1 MNELVRIEV
10 PGRWEGEAVETA
22 FIGRALQAWFYREL
36 ATRDEGLATA
46 LHDMSA
52 EKPFSIALRR
62 QPDER
67 LVVTAYGI
75 LAPFVL
81 DLSRTLPDR
90 LLLNARWWRREGEAA
105 VERATWPELAAG
117 LLAPAPE
124 TRTTLNFV
132 TPTTFRSHGNYLPL
146 PVPQLVFGGLLE
158 RWQTWSPVDLGAGA
172 GAALEGIVVRR
183 HRLASV
189 AVQLKGLVPGF
200 VGAAEFELR
209 SAGGPYGG
217 LVGVL
222 ARFARFAGVGAKVS
236 TGFGC
241 VDVTTGAGR
250 PASRARGEMGDR
262 PGRGD

>member
-1 MNELVRIEV
+1 VNELVRIEV
-10 PGRWEGEAVETA
+10 PGRWEDQAEETV

-36 ATRDEGLATA
+36 ATRDDGLATA
-46 LHDMSA
+46 LHDMSG

-62 QPDER
+62 QPDVR
-67 LVVTAYGI
+67 LVITAYGL
-75 LAPFVL
+75 LAPFVQE
-81 DLSRTLPDR
+81 LSRAMPDR
-90 LLLNARWWRREGEAA
+90 LLLNARWWRREGEAL
-105 VERATWPELAAG
+105 VERCTWPDLAAG

-124 TRTTLNFV
+124 SRATMTFV
-132 TPTTFRSHGNYLPL
+132 TPTTFRSRGNYLPL

-158 RWQTWSPVDLGAGA
+158 RWQTWAPVDLGVEAGT
-172 GAALEGIVVRR
+172 ALDGIVVRR

-200 VGAAEFELR
+200 VGAAEFEAR
-209 SAGGPYGG
+209 QSEGPYAG

-241 VDVTTGAGR
+241 VDVATAAGR
-250 PASRARGEMGDR
+250 RRAATERASGTGT
-262 PGRGD
+262 G

>member
-1 MNELVRIEV
+1 MTDRMVQLALDNGFVTPAQVAEARKQQALLTEQGVASTLLTLLEERGDLNAGHVSELR
-10 PGRWEGEAVETA
+10 
-22 FIGRALQAWFYREL
+22 
-36 ATRDEGLATA
+36 
-46 LHDMSA
+46 
-52 EKPFSIALRR
+52 
-62 QPDER
+62 R
-67 LVVTAYGI
+67 LVVSDHAEGLVVDGWELTG
-75 LAPFVL
+75 
-81 DLSRTLPDR
+81 R
-90 LLLNARWWRREGEAA
+90 LGRGGMGDVFLGVRDGREAA
-105 VERATWPELAAG
+105 VKRATWSELAAG
-117 LLAPAPE
+117 LLAPAPA

-189 AVQLKGLVPGF
+189 AVQLRGLVPGF

-209 SAGGPYGG
+209 SGGGPYGG
-217 LVGVL
+217 LLGVL

-241 VDVTTGAGR
+241 VDVTTVAGR
-250 PASRARGEMGDR
+250 PASRARDETGDR